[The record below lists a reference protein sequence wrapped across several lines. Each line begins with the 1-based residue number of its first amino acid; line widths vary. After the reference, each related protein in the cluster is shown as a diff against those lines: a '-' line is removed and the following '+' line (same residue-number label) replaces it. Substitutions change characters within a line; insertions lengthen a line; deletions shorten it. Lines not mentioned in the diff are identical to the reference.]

1 MKYNPPLNLSV
12 TSSAS
17 GNSET
22 VSQKVTRDQITAWF
36 DLPFMDLVL
45 EAQRVHRRHF
55 AANQVQV
62 STLLSIKTG
71 RCPEVCDYCSQS
83 AHFDTDLKP
92 VKREPVEAVLQK
104 AREARDA
111 GSTRFCMG
119 AAWRD
124 PHTRDMP
131 YVESLIKGVKDL
143 GLETCMTLGKLDQ
156 SKADQLQA
164 AGLDY
169 YNHNIDTSPEFYA
182 QVVHSRDFS
191 ERIETLDHVR
201 ASGMKIC
208 SGGILG
214 MGETREDRVGFLHA
228 LSQLST
234 APESIPIN
242 RLVPI
247 AGTPLG
253 DAAAKGELAE
263 LDTLEWIRTIAVA
276 RLCFPTSYIR
286 LSAGRES
293 LSDAEQALAFMA
305 GANSFFYGDRLLTS
319 ANRAVNSD
327 QQLLESLGMQAEGLD
342 RAFADQAGGQDPNQN
357 SRADQSQEAK
367 TIRCVQA

>member
-1 MKYNPPLNLSV
+1 MKDNSSNLSN
-12 TSSAS
+12 TLSAAS
-17 GNSET
+17 NAKAAN
-22 VSQKVTRDQITAWF
+22 QKVTRDQITAWF
-36 DLPFMDLVL
+36 ELPFMDLVL
-45 EAQRVHRRHF
+45 EAQRVHRGHF

-71 RCPEVCDYCSQS
+71 CCPEVCDYCSQS
-83 AHFDTDLKP
+83 AHFDTDLEP
-92 VKREPVEAVLQK
+92 VKREPVEQVLQK
-104 AREARDA
+104 AREAKDA

-182 QVVHSRDFS
+182 QVVHTRDFS

-201 ASGMKIC
+201 ASGMKMC

-214 MGETREDRVGFLHA
+214 MGETRQDRVGFLYA
-228 LSQLST
+228 LSELS
-234 APESIPIN
+234 APPESVPIN

-253 DAAAKGELAE
+253 DAAAKGELAK

-276 RLCFPTSYIR
+276 RLCFPSSYIR

-327 QQLLESLGMQAEGLD
+327 KQLLESLGMQAEGLMQ
-342 RAFADQAGGQDPNQN
+342 AAGDQSDGQDPNQKLGV
-357 SRADQSQEAK
+357 DQPQPAK
-367 TIRCVQA
+367 TIHCVQA